1 MVTVQN
7 EVNQMGQ
14 NGLWRAMRA
23 STGLFAPILSSVLC
37 LMITPLVVR
46 LSLLYAEGI
55 RLQRHDVKWL
65 ISGLAVVFVAV
76 GLLSLV
82 PNRRRF
88 AFFATISVLWTIA
101 HYVNYET
108 YLALGGILELAFLP
122 LLFDPTFFVG
132 SGTHVSSPALL
143 IASLVLPIVVFRG
156 LEKKT
161 LSFGYPKVSC
171 ATAIVIAI
179 LISMSHKTNILVA
192 TWRQTDP
199 VYYNIRELTSHLQIK
214 LFGEAGVSAAAD
226 SGVAVVERDPLNP
239 LAPSAESWSGQLKLL
254 RLSAFTNLA
263 PDFKEQVAKTFELD
277 LNGKRW
283 LKTAHKKNPNVL
295 FIIIEGL
302 SAAYFREA
310 ATSNFFDSSRHFRE
324 TEAVLAAQPHV
335 FYQNFMAHNRQTSRG
350 QYAIICGRFPN
361 VLVRDLEFNN
371 VIKDK
376 GEKQLCLPEILR
388 RKGYSTAFVQASTI
402 SFLNTDR
409 FLEKA
414 GFEVIKGNESFS
426 TRRAFGFW
434 GVDDATLYSKALDT
448 ISAMDA
454 TRKPWFVV
462 AETIGTHHPYPI
474 PDEFKK
480 KTKLTDAA
488 AAFAFAD
495 HELADF
501 LRELERRKIFDST
514 IVFIMSDESQGNTSL
529 KDKDIMNT
537 ASQSWIPMIVIA
549 PEKISHKVQDIYTH
563 RDLAVS
569 VLDYMAEDLRKYNL
583 QGRSMFRSYGHE
595 RVIPFGNIYHQR
607 VGMIDPRGFYLI
619 CDYEFSA
626 CSQFKRARDS
636 VFPEEGQRLPFDES
650 QVKELQYLLFLNE
663 YRDDAPVQLENQNV
677 ALVRFGPRDV
687 ESKEKFDFIGRRYFN
702 VPPFQAA
709 CLVLDFAL
717 QKGELALSVDFTV
730 GHGRSFP
737 FSTSWVVLEEGEKF
751 KGQACYA
758 GGPSGIVDLE
768 PRVIVYN
775 KAADK
780 SVLDVRNAAFSFQ
793 KSSKASHHVIND
805 FRKVD

>member
-1 MVTVQN
+1 MSDNRSVPSLITLL
-7 EVNQMGQ
+7 NQAIARVAR
-14 NGLWRAMRA
+14 LA
-23 STGLFAPILSSVLC
+23 APVLLDVVC
-37 LMITPLVVR
+37 LMITPLIVR
-46 LSLLYAEGI
+46 LSLLHSEGI

-76 GLLSLV
+76 GLLSLI
-82 PNRRRF
+82 PKRRRF
-88 AFFATISVLWTIA
+88 PFFATISVLWAIA

-108 YLALGGILELAFLP
+108 YLALGGVLELAFLP

-132 SGTHVSSPALL
+132 SATHVSRPVLL
-143 IASLVLPIVVFRG
+143 IASLVLPIVVAWG

-161 LSFGYPKVSC
+161 PSCGYPKVSC
-171 ATAIVIAI
+171 VTAIVIAI

-214 LFGEAGVSAAAD
+214 LFGGAGVSAAAD

-239 LAPSAESWSGQLKLL
+239 LAPSAESWSRQLKLL

-263 PDFKEQVAKTFELD
+263 PDFKEEVAKTFELD

-283 LKTAHKKNPNVL
+283 LETAHKKTPNVL
-295 FIIIEGL
+295 FIVIEGL

-310 ATSNFFDSSRHFRE
+310 ATSNSFDSSRHFRE

-371 VIKDK
+371 IIKDASENK
-376 GEKQLCLPEILR
+376 LCLPEILR

-426 TRRAFGFW
+426 NRRAFGFW

-448 ISAMDA
+448 IAAMDGA
-454 TRKPWFVV
+454 RKPWFVV

-495 HELADF
+495 QELADF

-529 KDKDIMNT
+529 KDKDIMST

-583 QGRSMFRSYGHE
+583 QGRSMFRTYGHE

-663 YRDDAPVQLENQNV
+663 YRDDAPVLLENQNV
-677 ALVRFGPRDV
+677 ALVRLGPRDV

-730 GHGRSFP
+730 GHGKSFP

-780 SVLDVRNAAFSFQ
+780 SVLDVRNAAFSLQ

-805 FRKVD
+805 FRKID

>member
-1 MVTVQN
+1 M
-7 EVNQMGQ
+7 
-14 NGLWRAMRA
+14 LHLRRAGAGRA
-23 STGLFAPILSSVLC
+23 
-37 LMITPLVVR
+37 
-46 LSLLYAEGI
+46 
-55 RLQRHDVKWL
+55 
-65 ISGLAVVFVAV
+65 
-76 GLLSLV
+76 
-82 PNRRRF
+82 
-88 AFFATISVLWTIA
+88 
-101 HYVNYET
+101 
-108 YLALGGILELAFLP
+108 
-122 LLFDPTFFVG
+122 
-132 SGTHVSSPALL
+132 
-143 IASLVLPIVVFRG
+143 
-156 LEKKT
+156 
-161 LSFGYPKVSC
+161 
-171 ATAIVIAI
+171 
-179 LISMSHKTNILVA
+179 
-192 TWRQTDP
+192 
-199 VYYNIRELTSHLQIK
+199 
-214 LFGEAGVSAAAD
+214 
-226 SGVAVVERDPLNP
+226 
-239 LAPSAESWSGQLKLL
+239 KLL
-254 RLSAFTNLA
+254 RSSAFTNLA
-263 PDFKEQVAKTFELD
+263 PDFKEEVAKTFKLD
-277 LNGKRW
+277 LNGKKW
-283 LKTAHKKNPNVL
+283 LETAHKKTPNVL
-295 FIIIEGL
+295 FIIVEGL

-310 ATSNFFDSSRHFRE
+310 ATSKYFDSSRHFRE
-324 TEAVLAAQPHV
+324 TEEVLGTHPHV
-335 FYQNFMAHNRQTSRG
+335 FYQNFMAHNRQTVRG
-350 QYAIICGRFPN
+350 QYAVICGRFPN
-361 VLVRDLEFNN
+361 VFVRDLEFNK
-371 VIKDK
+371 VIKDTG
-376 GEKQLCLPEILR
+376 GEEVCLPEILR
-388 RKGYSTAFVQASTI
+388 RQGYSTAFVQASTV
-402 SFLNTDR
+402 SFLNTDQ

-448 ISAMDA
+448 ISAMDG

-474 PDEFKK
+474 PEEFKK

-495 HELADF
+495 QELANF

-514 IVFIMSDESQGNTSL
+514 IVFIMSDESQGNTTF

-583 QGRSMFRSYGHE
+583 QGRSMFRSYRDE

-636 VFPEEGQRLPFDES
+636 VFPEEGQRLPLDGT
-650 QVKELQYLLFLNE
+650 QVKELQYMLFLNE
-663 YRDDAPVQLENQNV
+663 YRDDAPVQLENQKV
-677 ALVRFGPRDV
+677 ALIRFGPRDI

-702 VPPFQAA
+702 VPPFEAG
-709 CLVLDFAL
+709 CLDLDFAL
-717 QKGELALSVDFTV
+717 QKGQLALSIDFTV
-730 GHGRSFP
+730 GHGKAFP
-737 FSTSWVVLEEGEKF
+737 FSTPWVVLESGQKF

-793 KSSKASHHVIND
+793 KSSKASHHVTND
-805 FRKVD
+805 FRKLD

>member
-1 MVTVQN
+1 MS
-7 EVNQMGQ
+7 Q
-14 NGLWRAMRA
+14 NGHWSPIRVNIERLA
-23 STGLFAPILSSVLC
+23 APILSSVLC
-37 LMITPLVVR
+37 LMITPLMVR

-65 ISGLAVVFVAV
+65 ISGVAVVFVAA
-76 GLLSLV
+76 GLLSLI
-82 PNRRRF
+82 PKRRRF
-88 AFFATISVLWTIA
+88 PFFAMISVLWTIA

-132 SGTHVSSPALL
+132 SATHVTRPALL
-143 IASLVLPIVVFRG
+143 ITSLVLPIVVFRG

-161 LSFGYPKVSC
+161 PSFGYSKVSC
-171 ATAIVIAI
+171 VTAIVIAI
-179 LISMSHKTNILVA
+179 LIGMSHKTNILVA

-199 VYYNIRELTSHLQIK
+199 IYYNIRELTSHLRIK
-214 LFGEAGVSAAAD
+214 LFGETGVSTAAD
-226 SGVAVVERDPLNP
+226 AGVAVVERDPFNP
-239 LAPSAESWSGQLKLL
+239 LAPSSASWSGKSKLL
-254 RLSAFTNLA
+254 RSSAFTNLA
-263 PDFKEQVAKTFELD
+263 PDFKEEVAKTFTLD
-277 LNGKRW
+277 LNGQKW
-283 LKTAHKKNPNVL
+283 LETPNKKTPNVL

-310 ATSNFFDSSRHFRE
+310 ATSKYFDSSRHFRE
-324 TEAVLAAQPHV
+324 TEEVLAMHPHV

-350 QYAIICGRFPN
+350 QYAVICGRFPN
-361 VLVRDLEFNN
+361 VFVRDLEFNK
-371 VIKDK
+371 VIKDTG
-376 GEKQLCLPEILR
+376 GEQVCLPEILR
-388 RKGYSTAFVQASTI
+388 RQGYSTAFVQASTV
-402 SFLNTDR
+402 SFLKTDQ

-426 TRRAFGFW
+426 TRRALGFW
-434 GVDDATLYSKALDT
+434 GVDDATLYAKALDT
-448 ISAMDA
+448 ISAMDG

-474 PDEFKK
+474 PEDFQK
-480 KTKLTDAA
+480 KTKLTGAA

-495 HELADF
+495 QELANF

-514 IVFIMSDESQGNTSL
+514 IVFIMSDESQGNTTL
-529 KDKDIMNT
+529 KDQDIMST

-549 PEKISHKVQDIYTH
+549 PEKISQKVQDIYSH
-563 RDLAVS
+563 RDVAVS
-569 VLDYMAEDLRKYNL
+569 VLDYMAEDPGKYHL
-583 QGRSMFRSYGHE
+583 QGRSMFRSYRDE

-619 CDYEFSA
+619 CNYEFLA

-636 VFPEEGQRLPFDES
+636 VFPEEGQRLPLDEN
-650 QVKELQYLLFLNE
+650 QVKELQYVLFMNE
-663 YRDDAPVQLENQNV
+663 YRDDAPVQLDNQKV
-677 ALVRFGPRDV
+677 ALSRFGPRDI

-702 VPPFQAA
+702 VPPFEAA
-709 CLVLDFAL
+709 CLELDFAL
-717 QKGELALSVDFTV
+717 QKGQLALSVDFAV
-730 GHGRSFP
+730 GHGKAFP
-737 FSTSWVVLEEGEKF
+737 FSTSWVVLESGQKF

-793 KSSKASHHVIND
+793 KSSKVSHHVTND

>member
-1 MVTVQN
+1 MS
-7 EVNQMGQ
+7 Q
-14 NGLWRAMRA
+14 NGHWSRIWA
-23 STGLFAPILSSVLC
+23 SIARLAAPILPSVIC
-37 LMITPLVVR
+37 LMITPLIVR
-46 LSLLYAEGI
+46 LSLLHAEGI

-65 ISGLAVVFVAV
+65 ISGLAVVFGAA
-76 GLLSLV
+76 GLLSLI
-82 PNRRRF
+82 PKKRRF
-88 AFFATISVLWTIA
+88 PFFATISVLWTMA

-108 YLALGGILELAFLP
+108 YLALGGILEIAFLP

-132 SGTHVSSPALL
+132 SATHVSRPLLL
-143 IASLVLPIVVFRG
+143 IASLVVPIVVFRT
-156 LEKKT
+156 LEKQT
-161 LSFGYPKVSC
+161 SSIGYPKVSC

-179 LISMSHKTNILVA
+179 LVGMTHKTNILVA
-192 TWRQTDP
+192 NWRQTDP
-199 VYYNIRELTSHLQIK
+199 VYYNIHELTSHLRIK
-214 LFGEAGVSAAAD
+214 LFEETGVSTAAD
-226 SGVAVVERDPLNP
+226 AEVAVVERDPFNP
-239 LAPSAESWSGQLKLL
+239 LAPSAESWNGSSKLL
-254 RLSAFTNLA
+254 RSSAFTNLA
-263 PDFKEQVAKTFELD
+263 PDFKEEVAKTFTLD
-277 LNGKRW
+277 LNGKKW
-283 LKTAHKKNPNVL
+283 LGTPNKKTPNVL

-310 ATSNFFDSSRHFRE
+310 ATSKYFDSSRHFRE
-324 TEAVLAAQPHV
+324 TEAVLATHPHI

-350 QYAIICGRFPN
+350 QYAVICGRFPN
-361 VLVRDLEFNN
+361 VLVRDLEFNK
-371 VIKDK
+371 VIKDTG
-376 GEKQLCLPEILR
+376 GEQLCLPEILR
-388 RKGYSTAFVQASTI
+388 RQGYSTAFVQASTV

-409 FLEKA
+409 FLEKS

-426 TRRAFGFW
+426 TRRALGWW

-448 ISAMDA
+448 ISAIDG

-474 PDEFKK
+474 PEEFKK

-495 HELADF
+495 QELANF

-514 IVFIMSDESQGNTSL
+514 IVFIMSDESQGNTNF
-529 KDKDIMNT
+529 KDEGIMGT
-537 ASQSWIPMIVIA
+537 ASESWIPMIVIV
-549 PEKISHKVQDIYTH
+549 PEKISRTVQDIYSH
-563 RDLAVS
+563 RDVAVS
-569 VLDYMAEDLRKYNL
+569 VLDYMAGDLGKYNL
-583 QGRSMFRSYGHE
+583 QGRSMFRSYRDE
-595 RVIPFGNIYHQR
+595 RVIPFGNIHHQR

-636 VFPEEGQRLPFDES
+636 VFPEEGQRLPLDGTE
-650 QVKELQYLLFLNE
+650 VKELQYLLFLNE
-663 YRDDAPVQLENQNV
+663 YRDDAPVQLKNQKV
-677 ALVRFGPRDV
+677 ALIRFGPRDI

-702 VPPFQAA
+702 VPPFEAG
-709 CLVLDFAL
+709 CLELDFAL
-717 QKGELALSVDFTV
+717 QKGQLALSVDFAV
-730 GHGRSFP
+730 GHGKAFP
-737 FSTSWVVLEEGEKF
+737 FSTPWVILESGQKF

-793 KSSKASHHVIND
+793 KSFKASHHVTND